1 MRVKTFRGKSTA
13 ALFSEI
19 KAEFGDSAV
28 ILSNK
33 SVEESGGKIHEIMV
47 AVDNI
52 ENDTEVKYSA
62 EQCSK
67 DDTIGAAMSNIPEWS
82 REWDQIKDHM
92 MALLKPQMNLS
103 LLAPRQR
110 LAMEYLEKEGVTDKV
125 ILKLFR
131 ELCGDKTKAVL
142 PALEK
147 IARICPFNHKKWPH
161 KFHAFAGPHG
171 VGKTS
176 ALIRL
181 ALKEKKENPKS
192 RICLVSADQG
202 QGKGRLV
209 LRHYADLSG
218 LGFREIAS
226 REDVIALLG
235 ESPAF
240 DRIFI
245 DLPGLSNDTDLE
257 TWLAIYGLDDNK
269 DLAVHLVMN
278 PYFAPAQYRV
288 FIRKY
293 SCPRLESVIW
303 SKLDESCNYGSLINM
318 AHECEIPV
326 SALSFGSGLRNSIV
340 EADEKDFWRLVFKH
354 QLPGHKRNAA

>member
-1 MRVKTFRGKSTA
+1 MRVKTFRGKNTA

-33 SVEESGGKIHEIMV
+33 SIEEDGSKIHEIMI
-47 AVDNI
+47 AV
-52 ENDTEVKYSA
+52 EGTEQTASQQGKPGKACKNDVIGSA
-62 EQCSK
+62 
-67 DDTIGAAMSNIPEWS
+67 MNNIPEWS
-82 REWDQIKDHM
+82 QEWNQIKDHM

-110 LAMEYLEKEGVTDKV
+110 LAIEYLEKEGVNDKV

-131 ELCGDKTKAVL
+131 DLCGDKSKSVL
-142 PALEK
+142 PALER
-147 IARICPFNHKKWPH
+147 IAQVSPFKNMKRSH

-181 ALKEKKENPKS
+181 ALKEKKKCPKS

-218 LGFREIAS
+218 LGFREIACQQ
-226 REDVIALLG
+226 DFAALLG
-235 ESPAF
+235 ESSGF
-240 DRIFI
+240 DKIFI
-245 DLPGLSNDTDLE
+245 DLPGMNSSSDLE
-257 TWLAIYGLDDNK
+257 TWLAICGMSGND

-278 PYFAPAQYRV
+278 PYFAPAQYKV

-293 SCPRLESVIW
+293 SCPQLESLIW
-303 SKLDESCNYGSLINM
+303 SKLDESCTFGALINL
-318 AHECEIPV
+318 AHECDLPV

-340 EADEKDFWRLVFKH
+340 EADEKSFWRLIFKH
-354 QLPGHKRNAA
+354 QLPSEIQDAA

>member
-1 MRVKTFRGKSTA
+1 MRVKTFRGKNTS

-33 SVEESGGKIHEIMV
+33 SIEEDGQKVCEIMV
-47 AVDNI
+47 AI
-52 ENDTEVKYSA
+52 EGSE
-62 EQCSK
+62 K
-67 DDTIGAAMSNIPEWS
+67 DSPAADSETISNRDDFYRDVNKNTPVWS

-110 LAMEYLEKEGVTDKV
+110 LAIEFLEKEGVSDKV

-131 ELCGDKTKAVL
+131 ELSGDKSKSILPVL
-142 PALEK
+142 ER
-147 IARICPFNHKKWPH
+147 IARIKPLNSKKWGQ

-181 ALKEKKENPKS
+181 ALKEKKDNPQS

-218 LGFREIAS
+218 LGFREISCRDDFMA
-226 REDVIALLG
+226 ILA
-235 ESPAF
+235 ESSSF
-240 DRIFI
+240 DKIFI
-245 DLPGLSNDTDLE
+245 DIPGMDNGTDLE
-257 TWLAIYGLDDNK
+257 TWLAVSGMNNNS

-278 PYFAPAQYRV
+278 PYFAPSQYGM
-288 FIRKY
+288 FLRKY
-293 SCPRLESVIW
+293 SCPQLESIIW
-303 SKLDESCNYGSLINM
+303 SKLDESCNFGALINL
-318 AHECEIPV
+318 AYDSDLPV
-326 SALSFGSGLRNSIV
+326 SALSFGSCLRSSIV
-340 EADEKDFWRLVFKH
+340 EAKEKDFWRLIFKH
-354 QLPGHKRNAA
+354 QLPAQKQVAA

>member
-1 MRVKTFRGKSTA
+1 
-13 ALFSEI
+13 
-19 KAEFGDSAV
+19 
-28 ILSNK
+28 
-33 SVEESGGKIHEIMV
+33 MV
-47 AVDNI
+47 AV
-52 ENDTEVKYSA
+52 ENSENPVTSTQKQEESTRNEV
-62 EQCSK
+62 
-67 DDTIGAAMSNIPEWS
+67 IGDAMKNIPEWS
-82 REWDQIKDHM
+82 QEWNQIKDHM

-103 LLAPRQR
+103 LLSPRQR
-110 LAMEYLEKEGVTDKV
+110 LAIEYLEREGVNDKV

-131 ELCGDKTKAVL
+131 ELCGDKSKSVL

-147 IARICPFNHKKWPH
+147 IAPVSPFNNGKWPQ

-181 ALKEKKENPKS
+181 ALKEKKQNPKS

-226 REDVIALLG
+226 RDDFAALLG
-235 ESPAF
+235 EGSNF
-240 DRIFI
+240 DKIFI
-245 DLPGLSNDTDLE
+245 DLPGMNGKSDLE
-257 TWLAIYGLDDNK
+257 TWLAICGMSGND

-278 PYFAPAQYRV
+278 PYFAPAQYSA

-293 SCPRLESVIW
+293 SCPQLESIIW
-303 SKLDESCNYGSLINM
+303 SKLDESCTYGALINI
-318 AHECEIPV
+318 AHECDLPV
-326 SALSFGSGLRNSIV
+326 SALSYGSGLRNSII
-340 EADEKDFWRLVFKH
+340 EADEKDFWRLIFKH
-354 QLPGHKRNAA
+354 QLPGQNQAAA